1 MDSNDYYKWKEENKG
16 VIYNRNSA
24 FFSLSIKYLNKTY
37 KELII
42 SFNEEK
48 NTSLSYIL
56 FKKLN
61 KNISILEDNFKV
73 NYFNKLFDI
82 SYNFSNSYHLKS
94 HAEYFLDEKNKFN
107 KTGIITEEIFCYF
120 KDFLYFYIKDINEI
134 AETDPALKIK
144 EKIDNF

>member
-1 MDSNDYYKWKEENKG
+1 VDSYDYYKWKEENKG
-16 VIYNRNSA
+16 EIYNINST
-24 FFSLSIKYLNKTY
+24 FFSFSIRYLNKTY

-48 NTSLSYIL
+48 NTSISYKL

-61 KNISILEDNFKV
+61 KNISILEDDLKV
-73 NYFNKLFDI
+73 NYFNKLFYL
-82 SYNFSNSYHLKS
+82 SYIFSVSYHLKS
-94 HAEYFLDEKNKFN
+94 HAEFFLEEKNKFN

-120 KDFLYFYIKDINEI
+120 RDFLHFYIKDINEI
-134 AETDPALKIK
+134 AKTDPALKLK